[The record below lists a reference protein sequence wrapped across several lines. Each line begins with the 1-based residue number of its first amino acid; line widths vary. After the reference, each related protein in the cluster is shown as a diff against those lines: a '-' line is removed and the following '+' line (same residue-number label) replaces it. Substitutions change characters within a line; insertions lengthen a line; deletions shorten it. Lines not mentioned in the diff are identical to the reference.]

1 MRGTDAAQSNK
12 PDHLVQACVRCGLTD
27 EALRHAITMVQ
38 RVSVTGATPASRS
51 AWLTSAR
58 LLQSTAASG
67 PLTGKAGSTWLP
79 YSTLDALLSHAEDPA
94 SRPSHGSASATATRE
109 LASALRA
116 ALRARIDALARRERE
131 TRRDH
136 ERDEAA
142 RQRRRER
149 DNGEMQW
156 APPHLAAA

>member
-1 MRGTDAAQSNK
+1 V
-12 PDHLVQACVRCGLTD
+12 LVQACVRCGLTD
-27 EALRHAITMVQ
+27 EALRHAIAMVQ
-38 RVSVTGATPASRS
+38 RVSGLEAQASDS
-51 AWLTSAR
+51 WLTLA
-58 LLQSTAASG
+58 QSTAASG

-94 SRPSHGSASATATRE
+94 SRPSHGSTSATATRE

-116 ALRARIDALARRERE
+116 ALRARLDALGRRERE

-136 ERDEAA
+136 GRDEAA

-149 DNGEMQW
+149 ESGEMQW
-156 APPHLAAA
+156 APPNLTAA